1 MDIFTAITNET
12 FVERFWSKIDKQSEG
27 CWEWVAGKQRQGYGQ
42 IEYKGRRFLAHRLA
56 YLLHYGALEQNLC
69 ICHKCDNK
77 ACCNPKHLFMGTQKD
92 NTQDCINKGRAAFQN
107 INKERAWDVGTLRR
121 NVAQCKRGHAFSE
134 KNTGKQAKGRYC
146 KRCEADRKKESRKK
160 D

>member
-56 YLLHYGALEQNLC
+56 YLLHHGELEQNLC

-77 ACCNPKHLFMGTQKD
+77 ACCNPKHLFMGTQ
-92 NTQDCINKGRAAFQN
+92 
-107 INKERAWDVGTLRR
+107 WDVGTLRR
-121 NVAQCKRGHAFSE
+121 NVAQCKRGHVFSE
-134 KNTGKQAKGRYC
+134 KNTGKQASGRYC

-160 D
+160 N